1 MPFFLS
7 NKIDERWTIFK
18 NGEMISMQ
26 IRQIHL
32 VAWGEMRDVGL
43 PVSYF
48 QQILWETICVV
59 E

>member
-1 MPFFLS
+1 
-7 NKIDERWTIFK
+7 
-18 NGEMISMQ
+18 MQ

-48 QQILWETICVV
+48 QQILWESMRCRMICSFPSISLSLTHTF
-59 E
+59 